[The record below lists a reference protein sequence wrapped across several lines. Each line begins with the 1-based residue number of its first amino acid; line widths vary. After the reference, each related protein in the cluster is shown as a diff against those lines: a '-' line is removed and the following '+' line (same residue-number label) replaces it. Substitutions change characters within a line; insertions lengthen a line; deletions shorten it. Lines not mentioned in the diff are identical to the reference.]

1 MKKRRIKI
9 LTCFMICAFCLGIFI
24 SCNEA
29 KTEKEETNKINLYVN
44 VSEDEGNA
52 IAKLAQSWSEE
63 NGVEVNVV
71 ISSMNAGGSIDE
83 YLNITQNGSAP
94 QTKNSPDIEFGLS
107 HEFIEKLMKLD
118 LAEEVP
124 TDLIDFNNY
133 ISKDLVDAVTINNK
147 VLSYPISQEC
157 PALFYNKD
165 LVNKVPET
173 MEKLVEEG
181 KTKGF
186 KYDINNFYMSYQFI
200 TAGGGYVFK
209 NNDGTFNKDD
219 LGLNN
224 KGAIEGYKFLQNLIQ
239 KDKVMAAE
247 INDDISELSFY
258 NGESAFY
265 IGEIKKLKMMKDNAS
280 NLKFGVAPIP
290 KINNDI
296 VKPFKGVKVA
306 LVNPKSNK
314 KEESYKLLKY
324 IIDNSKEILI
334 NKGNRLPVFKDAL
347 ELESFKNDEYL
358 QGFYSQA
365 KDSEIMPNILV
376 TETIWGPAAS
386 SFNLLLTGQITP
398 EECGE
403 NIVKEINQGIQ
414 MIKQ

>member
-1 MKKRRIKI
+1 MKKKRIKI
-9 LTCFMICAFCLGIFI
+9 LTCFIICAFCSAIFI
-24 SCNEA
+24 GCNET
-29 KTEKEETNKINLYVN
+29 KTDQEEINKINLHLN
-44 VSEDEGNA
+44 VSENEGNA
-52 IAKLAQSWSEE
+52 IAKLTQSWSQE
-63 NGVEVNVV
+63 NDIEVNVV
-71 ISSMNAGGSIDE
+71 ISPMNTGGSIDE

-107 HEFIEKLMKLD
+107 HEFMEKLVMLD
-118 LAEEVP
+118 LAEAVP
-124 TDLIDFNNY
+124 TDLIDFNSY
-133 ISKDLVDAVTINNK
+133 ISKDIVDAVTINNK
-147 VLSYPISQEC
+147 VFSYPISQEC
-157 PALFYNKD
+157 PALFYNKN
-165 LVNKVPET
+165 LVSKVPET
-173 MEKLVEEG
+173 MEKLVEDG
-181 KTKGF
+181 KIKGF

-209 NNDGTFNKDD
+209 NNNGTFNKGD

-224 KGAIEGYKFLQNLIQ
+224 KGAIEGYEFLQDLTQ

-247 INDDISELSFY
+247 INDNISELSFY
-258 NGESAFY
+258 NGESAYY
-265 IGEIKKLKMMKDNAS
+265 IGEIKKLKMMKDNVS

-290 KINNDI
+290 RLNDNI

-314 KEESYKLLKY
+314 KEQSYKLLKY

-334 NKGNRLPVFKDAL
+334 SQGNRLPVFKDAL
-347 ELESFKNDEYL
+347 ELESFKNDEFL

-365 KDSEIMPNILV
+365 KNSEIIPNILV

>member
-1 MKKRRIKI
+1 M
-9 LTCFMICAFCLGIFI
+9 CVFCSGIFI

-29 KTEKEETNKINLYVN
+29 KIEKEESNKINLYLN

-52 IAKLAQSWSEE
+52 IAKLAQSWSQE
-63 NGVEVNVV
+63 NNVQVNVV
-71 ISSMNAGGSIDE
+71 TSSLNTGGSIDE

-94 QTKNSPDIEFGLS
+94 QTENSPDIEFGLS
-107 HEFIEKLMKLD
+107 HEFMEKLIKLD

-124 TDLIDFNNY
+124 TDLIDFKNY

-147 VLSYPISQEC
+147 VFSYPISQEC

-165 LVNKVPET
+165 LVDKIPET
-173 MEKLVEEG
+173 MEKLVEDG

-200 TAGGGYVFK
+200 SAGGGYTFK
-209 NNDGTFNKDD
+209 NNNGNFNKDD
-219 LGLNN
+219 IGLNN
-224 KGAIEGYKFLQNLIQ
+224 KGAIEGYKFLQDLTQ

-247 INDDISELSFY
+247 INDNISELSFY
-258 NGESAFY
+258 NGESAYY
-265 IGEIKKLKMMKDNAS
+265 IGEIKKLKMMKENAS

-290 KINNDI
+290 KINNNI

-334 NKGNRLPVFKDAL
+334 SKGNRLPVFKDAL
-347 ELESFKNDEYL
+347 ELKSFENDEYL

-386 SFNLLLTGQITP
+386 SFNLLLTGQMTP

-403 NIVKEINQGIQ
+403 NIVEEINKGIQ